1 MTYLVLKYL
10 HVACVVLS
18 GLGFSLRGWWMLNDS
33 PQLKTRLA
41 RVVPHVI
48 DSVLLGSALLM
59 AWQSSQ
65 YPFAQGW
72 LTAKFFGLLAYI
84 LCGTMALKRART
96 KGRRVAFLVLALLS
110 YAYIVGVAL
119 TRNPLL

>member
-1 MTYLVLKYL
+1 MSYLALKHL

-18 GLGFSLRGWWMLNDS
+18 GLGFTLRGWWMLNDS
-33 PQLKTRLA
+33 PRLKARLV
-41 RVVPHVI
+41 RVAPHVI
-48 DSVLLGSALLM
+48 DSLLLGSALVM

-65 YPFAQGW
+65 YPFAQSW

-96 KGRRVAFLVLALLS
+96 KGRRVVFLVLALLA